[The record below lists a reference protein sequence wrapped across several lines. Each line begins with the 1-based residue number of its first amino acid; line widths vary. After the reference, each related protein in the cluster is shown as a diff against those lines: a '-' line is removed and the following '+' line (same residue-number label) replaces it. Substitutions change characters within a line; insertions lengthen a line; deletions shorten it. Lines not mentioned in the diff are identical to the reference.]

1 MTNSLDHA
9 WHDIENQS
17 IEMICIDNKLIPVS
31 LLISEPLRGCPR
43 MQQTLY
49 KYFAARMY
57 NVCLRYAKNTQ
68 DAEDILQEG
77 FIKVFR
83 NLDKY
88 RGEGSFEG
96 WIRTI
101 ISRTAIS
108 HLSDASRKMKMVNTD
123 VLYSVKDKEPTVM
136 EKLDEKDI
144 VGMVK
149 QLTPGY
155 RKVFMMY
162 VMEGYNHKEI
172 ADILGCS
179 EGNSKSQLFRSRI
192 QLQKMLKKTA

>member
-1 MTNSLDHA
+1 
-9 WHDIENQS
+9 
-17 IEMICIDNKLIPVS
+17 MIVADNKFVPLAQLIDES
-31 LLISEPLRGCPR
+31 IRGCPK
-43 MQQTLY
+43 MQKILY
-49 KYFAARMY
+49 QHFAPKMY
-57 NVCLRYAKNTQ
+57 TVCFRYAKNAE

-83 NLDKY
+83 NLHKY

-101 ISRTAIS
+101 MTRTAIS
-108 HLSDASRKMKMVNTD
+108 HLNDPARKFKMVD
-123 VLYSVKDKEPTVM
+123 AEILHSVKDHEISVNDR
-136 EKLDEKDI
+136 LDEKDI
-144 VGMVK
+144 AGLVK
-149 QLTPGY
+149 RLTPGY
-155 RKVFMMY
+155 QKVFIMY

>member
-1 MTNSLDHA
+1 MIAVN
-9 WHDIENQS
+9 NQFVPLALVIDES
-17 IEMICIDNKLIPVS
+17 I
-31 LLISEPLRGCPR
+31 RGCPK
-43 MQQTLY
+43 MQKILY
-49 KYFAARMY
+49 QHFAPKMY

-83 NLDKY
+83 NLHKY

-101 ISRTAIS
+101 MTRTAIS
-108 HLSDASRKMKMVNTD
+108 HINEASRKVKMVDTD
-123 VLYSVKDKEPTVM
+123 ILHSVKDREISVND
-136 EKLDEKDI
+136 KLDEKDI
-144 VGMVK
+144 VGLVK

-155 RKVFMMY
+155 QKVFIMY

-179 EGNSKSQLFRSRI
+179 EGNSKSQLFRSRV